1 MADKVLWKTGD
12 TITADKLN
20 GSGVFV
26 MPGEYDAQDA
36 ITMPDVTAKQVV
48 DALRAGAQLE
58 IVIQGT
64 SSGLEQWFFLPVS
77 SVNYNSG
84 ASPATVTVVFA
95 EAGENVTLIAEYPDG
110 TFASGG
116 GK

>member
-20 GSGVFV
+20 GSGVFMMPAEFDDEDAYV
-26 MPGEYDAQDA
+26 MPN
-36 ITMPDVTAKQVV
+36 VTAKQVV
-48 DALRAGAQLE
+48 DALHAGAQLG
-58 IVIQGT
+58 VVTHNVVDGR
-64 SSGLEQWFFLPVS
+64 EQWKFN
-77 SVNYNSG
+77 SVFSADYDSG
-84 ASPATVTVVFA
+84 DGSATVTVMFA

-110 TFASGG
+110 TFSSGG